1 MTNTSVFNGE
11 TIPDWGIDNDAGC
24 ISRTFEFKVFKESMK
39 FVNAVAELAE
49 EQHHHPD
56 ITINYNAVTLVLT
69 THSAGGL
76 TEKDL
81 TLAKAIDQ
89 LG

>member
-1 MTNTSVFNGE
+1 MSDSKRYLSE
-11 TIPDWGIDNDAGC
+11 IPQWELTESNQS
-24 ISRTFEFKVFKESMK
+24 ISRTFEFKDFKESMK

>member
-1 MTNTSVFNGE
+1 MTDSKRYLSE
-11 TIPDWGIDNDAGC
+11 IPQWELIEGNQS
-24 ISRTFEFKVFKESMK
+24 ISRTFEFKDFKESMA

-49 EQHHHPD
+49 KQNHHPD
-56 ITINYNAVTLVLT
+56 ITINYNAVTLVLS

-76 TEKDL
+76 TEKDV